1 MKGIRKLMLIGLAAL
16 CLQFGAQA
24 QIQPGSFGYYEDALR
39 FSQLNQV
46 GSARISGLA
55 GSGSVLGGDV
65 SSAILNPAGLGF
77 YNRSQFVLTPGL
89 NFNQFESTYLLNNS
103 RTEDSNLNIANLGLV
118 INFNKSDYVP
128 GGWRGGSLAITFNRV
143 NDFRQ
148 QLSYSGQ
155 GIRTSILDAMLD
167 RADGFFPEEL
177 GGIEQVGFDH
187 YLINPLPGAEDFYLS
202 PVAGNPLQQER
213 ITRTGFTDQIN
224 IAFGGNYDDKI
235 YLGAGI
241 GIVSTNYTSN
251 RIYTE
256 TFSNTVLS
264 SFSLD
269 ERFDVSGTGFNANIG
284 VIVRPVDFVRF
295 GVSLTSPTWYNFSE
309 ESDAIYNS
317 EWNNF
322 DASTF
327 LDNGNRVILEDTVLN
342 SLQTQTNIFFSDYE
356 LRTPLRFN
364 AGVAFFLGKNGFI
377 SADYER
383 LNYASANVSSGD
395 FIADNDNE
403 TIRNVYET
411 VNNLRFGAEY
421 RYKIFRFRAGYAML
435 GDPANGRLNVTGDV
449 DRSRT
454 IVSGGVGLNLG
465 QYFLDLSFSQTKYEE
480 SFTSFF
486 GTTGP
491 SPTSI
496 TQTTLNNARISFG
509 LNF

>member
-1 MKGIRKLMLIGLAAL
+1 MKGIRKLMLVGLAAL

-39 FSQLNQV
+39 FSQLNNF
-46 GSARISGLA
+46 GSARILGLG

-77 YNRSQFVLTPGL
+77 YNRSQFVLTPGF
-89 NFNQFESTYLLNNS
+89 NFNQFESTYLLNDS
-103 RTEDSNLNIANLGLV
+103 RTEDSNLNIANLGLI

-155 GIRTSILDAMLD
+155 GIGTSIIDAMLD
-167 RADGFFPEEL
+167 RADLFFPEEL
-177 GGIEQVGFDH
+177 GGIEQVGYDH
-187 YLINPLPGAEDFYLS
+187 FLINPLPGAEDFYLS
-202 PVAGNPLQQER
+202 PVAGNPIQRER
-213 ITRTGFTDQIN
+213 INRTGFTDQIN

-241 GIVSTNYTSN
+241 GILSTNYTSN

-256 TFSNTVLS
+256 EFSNTVLS
-264 SFSLD
+264 SFTLD

-377 SADYER
+377 TADYER
-383 LNYASANVSSGD
+383 LNYGSANVSSAD

-403 TIRNVYET
+403 TIRNNFES
-411 VNNLRFGAEY
+411 VNNLRLGAEY

-435 GDPANGRLNVTGDV
+435 GDPTNGRFNTFSDV

-454 IVSGGVGLNLG
+454 VISGGVGLNLG
-465 QYFLDLSFSQTKYEE
+465 KYFLDFSYSQTRFEE
-480 SFTSFF
+480 SFTSFSF
-486 GTTGP
+486 ADSAG
-491 SPTSI
+491 PTSI
-496 TQTTLNNARISFG
+496 TETTLNNARISFG

>member
-1 MKGIRKLMLIGLAAL
+1 MLVGLAAL
-16 CLQFGAQA
+16 CLQFGATA

-39 FSQLNQV
+39 FSQRNQI
-46 GSARISGLA
+46 GTARFAALA

-65 SSAILNPAGLGF
+65 SSVILNPAGLGF
-77 YNRSQFVLTPGL
+77 FNRSQFVLTPSL
-89 NFNQFESTYLLNNS
+89 NFNQFETEYVLRNTRN
-103 RTEDSNLNIANLGLV
+103 EDSNIDIANLGLV
-118 INFNKSDYVP
+118 INFNKSDFVP
-128 GGWRGGSLAITFNRV
+128 GGWRGGSLAITFNRTH
-143 NDFRQ
+143 DFRQ
-148 QLSYSGQ
+148 ELSYSGESSSL
-155 GIRTSILDAMLD
+155 SIIDAMLS

-187 YLINPLPGAEDFYLS
+187 FLINPLPGLEDLYLS
-202 PVAGNPLQQER
+202 PVAGNALQQER
-213 ITRTGFTDQIN
+213 IIRTGFTDQIN
-224 IAFGGNYDDKI
+224 IAFGGNYDDKV

-251 RIYTE
+251 RIFTE
-256 TFSNTVLS
+256 NFSNTVLS
-264 SFSLD
+264 SFTVD

-284 VIVRPVDFVRF
+284 VIVRPVDFIRF

-377 SADYER
+377 TADYER
-383 LNYASANVSSGD
+383 LNYASSNISSAD

-403 TIRNVYET
+403 SIRGVYET

-435 GDPANGRLNVTGDV
+435 GDPTNGWLNQAGDV

-454 IVSGGVGLNLG
+454 IVSGGVGLNFG
-465 QYFLDLSFSQTKYEE
+465 KYFLDLSYSQTKFEE
-480 SFTSFF
+480 SFTSFSLDTAA
-486 GTTGP
+486 G
-491 SPTSI
+491 PTSL
-496 TQTTLNNARISFG
+496 TETTLNNARISFG